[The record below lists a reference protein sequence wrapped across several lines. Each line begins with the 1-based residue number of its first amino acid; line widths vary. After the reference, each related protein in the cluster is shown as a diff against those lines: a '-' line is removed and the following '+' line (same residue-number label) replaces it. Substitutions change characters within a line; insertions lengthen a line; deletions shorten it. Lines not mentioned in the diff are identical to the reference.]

1 MGYHFREIICGYCEH
16 RFVYN
21 ATPGEW
27 EGMLTYTKKNGVK
40 GKKVRCPKCNEWV
53 LSFDD
58 ETVALPFELRD
69 DKDEI
74 ETPVFYED

>member
-1 MGYHFREIICGYCEH
+1 MGYRFREIICGYCEH
-16 RFVYN
+16 RFVYD
-21 ATPGEW
+21 ATPG
-27 EGMLTYTKKNGVK
+27 
-40 GKKVRCPKCNEWV
+40 V

-74 ETPVFYED
+74 ETPIFYED

>member
-1 MGYHFREIICGYCEH
+1 
-16 RFVYN
+16 
-21 ATPGEW
+21 
-27 EGMLTYTKKNGVK
+27 MLTYTKKNGVK
-40 GKKVRCPKCNEWV
+40 GKEVRCPKCNEWV

-74 ETPVFYED
+74 KTSEI